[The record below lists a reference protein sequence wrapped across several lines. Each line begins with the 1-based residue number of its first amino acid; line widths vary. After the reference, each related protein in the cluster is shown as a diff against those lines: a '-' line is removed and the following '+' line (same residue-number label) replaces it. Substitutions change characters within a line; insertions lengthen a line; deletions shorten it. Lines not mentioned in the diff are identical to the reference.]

1 MTEFGSNVGVVYGV
15 LTLGGPGSRSVGERA
30 HFVILTA
37 VKQTLLLCLEGCGD
51 LQGGRQGL
59 HGAQARFEPGASRWS
74 QDRATRHQV
83 KPQRTLLVGNRE
95 HNAVFIPVSSVIVL
109 I

>member
-15 LTLGGPGSRSVGERA
+15 LTLGRPGSRSVGERA

-59 HGAQARFEPGASRWS
+59 RGAQARFQPGASRWS

-83 KPQRTLLVGNRE
+83 KPQRILLVGNRE
-95 HNAVFIPVSSVIVL
+95 HKAVFILVSVIVL